1 MDNIALFPGSF
12 NPFTI
17 GHKDI
22 VKRALQMFDEVIICV
37 SYNNEKVRLG
47 NISQAEMD
55 ARVKQIKEIFKN
67 NINVSVISSYE
78 LTYKVAQQHNCSVI
92 IRGVRS
98 CKDFE
103 YEYEMAQVNK
113 KFGNI
118 ETILLPSDPSLSFVS
133 SSAIRTLSSSD
144 TLSDKEKEHINK
156 YIAR

>member
-1 MDNIALFPGSF
+1 MDNKVLFPGSF
-12 NPFTI
+12 APFTI

-22 VKRALQMFDEVIICV
+22 VKRALSMYDEVIICV

-47 NISQAEMD
+47 NLSQAEMD
-55 ARVKQIKEIFKN
+55 ARVKHIKEIFEG

-78 LTYKVAQQHNCSVI
+78 LTYKVAQQYNCSAI

-118 ETILLPSDPSLSFVS
+118 ETIFLPADPELSYVS
-133 SSAIRTLSSSD
+133 SSAIRTLYSSY
-144 TLSDKEKEHINK
+144 TLTEQEKDNINK
-156 YIAR
+156 YIAK